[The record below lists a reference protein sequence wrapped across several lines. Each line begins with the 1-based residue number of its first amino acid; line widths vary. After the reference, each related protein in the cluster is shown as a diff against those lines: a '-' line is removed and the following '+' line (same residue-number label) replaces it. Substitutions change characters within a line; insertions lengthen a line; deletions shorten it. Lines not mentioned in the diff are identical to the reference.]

1 VSSREVLGFAFG
13 IAALMSVAMAHGR
26 EAGSGDCHP
35 LLMDSEC
42 ARFHKQTAAAKDE
55 QSRVTLNVEFMA
67 LIAERERLCPCPE
80 SSMRTDCWRRDETAA
95 QRSSHAKAF

>member
-1 VSSREVLGFAFG
+1 MSSREMLRFAFG
-13 IAALMSVAMAHGR
+13 IAALLTVAMAHGR

-42 ARFHKQTAAAKDE
+42 ARFHKQLAAAKDE
-55 QSRVTLNVEFMA
+55 QSRVTLNAESMA
-67 LIAERERLCPCPE
+67 LIAERERLCPCPQ
-80 SSMRTDCWRRDETAA
+80 SRLRAGCWRRDETAV